1 MADAESDPA
10 PSFRFKRRKLA
21 HPRRAQA
28 NDNTPSGTASPL
40 ADAPVAI
47 DAPDA
52 PTTLPPLVRAEDE
65 EDSIPNLKEIL
76 RQRKRPQ
83 DRLRAAA
90 RKAQEKKVQ
99 ALVQVSTDI
108 NQADQ
113 WAGRFAAQT
122 GQVIDKDDEQMLV
135 SPSHAFHL
143 KISTWTQY
151 MTASGG

>member
-21 HPRRAQA
+21 HPKRAQI
-28 NDNTPSGTASPL
+28 NDATPSIATSPS
-40 ADAPVAI
+40 ADGPVAN

-52 PTTLPPLVRAEDE
+52 SSALPPQAHADDE
-65 EDSIPNLKEIL
+65 EESIPNLKEIL

-83 DRLRAAA
+83 DRMREAA
-90 RKAQEKKVQ
+90 RKAEEKKAK
-99 ALVQVSTDI
+99 ALVQVATDT

-135 SPSHAFHL
+135 FPSS
-143 KISTWTQY
+143 ISHF
-151 MTASGG
+151 